1 MFEFI
6 KTIYLSFNAPL
17 WAVLGAPIGMV
28 LALHFASDKNAPIQ
42 GARVDSVAREAR
54 LVHSAT
60 RSWLKSTGFFIAFGY
75 ALFCSV
81 FIVDRRIILD
91 FIDKLPI

>member
-17 WAVLGAPIGMV
+17 WAVLGAPIGMIV
-28 LALHFASDKNAPIQ
+28 ALHFASDKNAEVQ

-54 LVHSAT
+54 LAHSAT
-60 RSWLKSTGFFIAFGY
+60 RSWLKSTGFFVAFGY
-75 ALFCSV
+75 ALLCCV
-81 FIVDRRIILD
+81 YIVDRRIVLD
-91 FIDKLPI
+91 FIDRLPI